1 MLIYSTAILS
11 ILIVYATEQVLSEYV
26 INMTSDIEVRGSK
39 ILSRRKRFLIFPEG
53 SSLQLV
59 FCNTFPSINVIG
71 DIILFGYTAALA
83 YELPQ
88 DPYSPFDHKA
98 DPLHRR
104 VDSKEIYYLDED
116 GKVIYKRP
124 YGGKFIVNPA
134 FAKRSVDSPTTRADS
149 KKEQFEMDRKQ
160 MHSLASTR
168 EFLKGDRMDRR
179 SVEFHRTSR
188 VLLYR
193 KIETMLQGLGGN
205 GKECLL
211 KTLCLVGQTQRH
223 AQGTFFQEILRA
235 IFTLPKGDTD
245 EEDVKDY
252 ENAHLSTKSCEDLF
266 PDCASPLND
275 PMSPKVL

>member
-1 MLIYSTAILS
+1 MIIYSTAILS
-11 ILIVYATEQVLSEYV
+11 ILIIYATGKEFSEYV
-26 INMTSDIEVRGSK
+26 NNVTSDIEVRGSK

-124 YGGKFIVNPA
+124 YSTKFIVNPA
-134 FAKRSVDSPTTRADS
+134 FAKRSVDSPTARTDL
-149 KKEQFEMDRKQ
+149 KKEQFQIDRKQ
-160 MHSLASTR
+160 MHSLASKR
-168 EFLKGDRMDRR
+168 EFLNGDRMDRR

-193 KIETMLQGLGGN
+193 KIETLLQGLGGN

-211 KTLCLVGQTQRH
+211 KTLCLVGQTQRR

-235 IFTLPKGDTD
+235 VFTLPKGETD
-245 EEDVKDY
+245 DEDVQEY
-252 ENAHLSTKSCEDLF
+252 ENAHLSTESCENLY
-266 PDCASPLND
+266 PDCVNPLND
-275 PMSPKVL
+275 PVSANVL